1 MHRISIADLLASE
14 ERLAELEALLRAGG
28 VAAIPTETFYALAA
42 DPRSPAGVERVL
54 KAKGRFE
61 SLKPLL
67 VLFSDPAQLE
77 RLGVTVPAGI
87 LERYLALWPAPLTVV
102 VPLRWPLPA
111 SLGAPNLGIRMPA
124 DETLRRLLARVGPL
138 TGTSANRS
146 GQRARVD
153 PEEVVEV
160 FGGEIDV
167 LIDGGFTPG
176 GLPSTLVDA
185 TADPPRL
192 LRAGAFP
199 WPEEGAASGE
209 WSRARLPAFMG
220 IVKEYAGKKPVLG
233 SRVYLAETAAV
244 IGDVVLGDDVSVWY
258 NSVVRGD
265 CHFVRIGARS
275 NIQDNCA
282 IHVTAGTHPT
292 ILEEEVTLGHGA
304 IVHGATVRK
313 GALIGIRATVM
324 DGADVGE
331 SAFIGAGALVTPRTV
346 VPPRTLWL
354 GAPAKRVREL
364 SEAEVADLRHFH
376 LNYLGY
382 KQEYFKIDGAWAR

>member
-1 MHRISIADLLASE
+1 MRRIPIAELLASE
-14 ERLAELEALLRAGG
+14 EKLAELSALLASGG
-28 VAAIPTETFYALAA
+28 IAAIPTETFYALAA

-54 KAKGRFE
+54 AAKGRLE
-61 SLKPLL
+61 QHKPLL
-67 VLFSDPAQLE
+67 ALFSEPSHLDL
-77 RLGVTVPAGI
+77 LGVSTPMHV
-87 LERYLALWPAPLTVV
+87 LERYLHLWPAPLTVV
-102 VPLRWPLPA
+102 VSLRAPLPA
-111 SLGAPNLGIRMPA
+111 SLGAPNLGVRIPS
-124 DETLRRLLARVGPL
+124 DETVRALLSRIGPL

-153 PEEVVEV
+153 PLEVLEI
-160 FGGEIDV
+160 FGDEIDV
-167 LIDGGFTPG
+167 LVDGGFTPG
-176 GLPSTLVDA
+176 GLPSTLIDA
-185 TADPPRL
+185 TVDPPRL

-199 WPEEGAASGE
+199 WPEEEPG
-209 WSRARLPAFMG
+209 SRARLPAFMG
-220 IVKEYAGKKPVLG
+220 IVKEYAGKKPVMG
-233 SRVYLAETAAV
+233 NRVYLAETAAV

-265 CHFVRIGARS
+265 CNWIRVGARS

-282 IHVTAGTHPT
+282 IHVTNGTHPT

-354 GAPAKRVREL
+354 GAPAKRVRDL
-364 SEAEVADLRHFH
+364 SEAEVADLKHYH

-382 KQEYFKIDGAWAR
+382 KEEYFKIDGAWAR